1 MRSRWFARGT
11 AQRRAQ
17 AENEERGL
25 WVTDVRQHVD
35 KFALR
40 LEAALQKRC
49 DVLIGADRRSDYA
62 QAALIGSTVGAPT
75 VLA

>member
-1 MRSRWFARGT
+1 MVRARH
-11 AQRRAQ
+11 RAQ
-17 AENEERGL
+17 AENGERGL
-25 WVTDVRQHVD
+25 RVADVRQHVD

-40 LEAALQKRC
+40 LEAALRKRC

-62 QAALIGSTVGAPT
+62 QAALIGSTVGAPP